1 MPGCR
6 RDGVVSKNPP
16 ETERPLWDGLDG
28 LDKLLEHRARLGICV
43 LLSRNDTL
51 SFQRLKALLQETD
64 GSLGA
69 HLKKLEDAGYTSVNK
84 EFRDRKPV
92 TWYALTERGAAILK
106 NHLAALQ
113 DLIQRGEPQG

>member
-1 MPGCR
+1 MP
-6 RDGVVSKNPP
+6 KKPP
-16 ETERPLWDGLDG
+16 ESEQPLWEGLPG

-69 HLKKLEDAGYTSVNK
+69 HLKKLEDAGYTSVKK
-84 EFRDRKPV
+84 EFRDRKPIS
-92 TWYALTERGAAILK
+92 WYALTEKGAAALRDHVASMQELIL
-106 NHLAALQ
+106 
-113 DLIQRGEPQG
+113 RGGTTG